1 MRGTK
6 NTLLLVI
13 VLLIG
18 VVFGGFIGELTQGV
32 DGLQFLNYGQT
43 FGIGTDAP
51 VVLDLWVVT
60 LVFGVSFHLTI
71 GIILGLALALL
82 IWRKI
87 R

>member
-6 NTLLLVI
+6 NTLLLVVI
-13 VLLIG
+13 LLIG
-18 VVFGGFIGELTQGV
+18 VVLGGFIGELAQGV
-32 DGLQFLNYGQT
+32 DSLQFLNYGQT
-43 FGIGTDAP
+43 FGIGADAP
-51 VVLDLWVVT
+51 VVLDLWIVT

-82 IWRKI
+82 VWRKI